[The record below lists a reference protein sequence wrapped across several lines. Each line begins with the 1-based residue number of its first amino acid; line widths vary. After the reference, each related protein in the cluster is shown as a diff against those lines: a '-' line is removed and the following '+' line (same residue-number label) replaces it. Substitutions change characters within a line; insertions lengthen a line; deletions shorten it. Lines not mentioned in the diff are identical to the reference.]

1 MVSGFTEKATFPK
14 RIAASHL
21 LKFFPYKFPAG
32 AQGKGMRDPKRI
44 LAKLLPPATNLAE
57 FEATGEPLETTIEI
71 LRDVV
76 KCRKIRNWLRD
87 SFDLEVAVNGREFSR
102 LLEIPEINF
111 IETPNR
117 DLEVDVVSLK
127 DIRQREDP
135 VTIGNLNS
143 VLRELY
149 RSLFT
154 INESKRKNHP
164 ELLLAQDISP
174 DLVKTVSEATASLP
188 LLNGQVTGY
197 LLTAGKVRQIED
209 NFKRCFPNSTKAH
222 PLRKNLEAVVREL
235 TFYHG
240 CLEVNEKWQPLNL
253 DLLKMIREDALTA
266 ALENIQ
272 ELGNLLWNLVYKN
285 PPVQRSTALAGI
297 HFEDIRSLFDEEKAP
312 VNNF

>member
-1 MVSGFTEKATFPK
+1 
-14 RIAASHL
+14 
-21 LKFFPYKFPAG
+21 
-32 AQGKGMRDPKRI
+32 MRDPKRI

-57 FEATGEPLETTIEI
+57 FEATGEPLEGTIEI

-76 KCRKIRNWLRD
+76 KCRKIRNWLMT
-87 SFDLEVAVNGREFSR
+87 SFELEVAVNFQEFSR

-127 DIRQREDP
+127 DTRQAEDP

-174 DLVKTVSEATASLP
+174 ELVKTVSEATASLRM
-188 LLNGQVTGY
+188 LNGQVTGY
-197 LLTAGKVRQIED
+197 LLTAGKVRQIEE
-209 NFKRCFPNSTKAH
+209 NFKKRFPNSTKAH
-222 PLRKNLEAVVREL
+222 PLRKNLEAVSREL
-235 TFYHG
+235 AFYNS
-240 CLEVNEKWQPLNL
+240 CLEVNKKWQPLNL
-253 DLLKMIREDALTA
+253 DVLKIIREDALTA
-266 ALENIQ
+266 TLENIQ

-285 PPVQRSTALAGI
+285 PPVQHSTALAGI
-297 HFEDIRSLFDEEKAP
+297 RFEDIRYLFDEQKAP